1 MLQVAR
7 RGDQAGHLLT
17 AQYHRQGARETHR
30 LHLVH
35 QFAVIE
41 RDLEEELQ
49 PGDRSIER
57 DRRDAVIDQMQL
69 VAPQI
74 LHAGAVGR
82 APKEAGKLAHRAN
95 VVALRLVGEFAHAH
109 VVDHAPAQRRDALS
123 R

>member
-1 MLQVAR
+1 
-7 RGDQAGHLLT
+7 
-17 AQYHRQGARETHR
+17 
-30 LHLVH
+30 
-35 QFAVIE
+35 VIE

-49 PGDRSIER
+49 SGDRSIER
-57 DRRDAVIDQMQL
+57 DRRDAAIDQVQL

-95 VVALRLVGEFAHAH
+95 VVALRLVREFAHPH

-123 R
+123 Q